1 MIYMKKL
8 DINPEWYQNKNVR
21 PKSFIVRM
29 ERSPGG
35 KYRVAKAFVENTVN
49 QYETD
54 LQRVDVRDL
63 TSDLRRKDI
72 FAY

>member
-1 MIYMKKL
+1 MKKL

-35 KYRVAKAFVENTVN
+35 EYRVAKAFVENNIN
-49 QYETD
+49 QYESD

-63 TSDLRRKDI
+63 TADLRRGSI